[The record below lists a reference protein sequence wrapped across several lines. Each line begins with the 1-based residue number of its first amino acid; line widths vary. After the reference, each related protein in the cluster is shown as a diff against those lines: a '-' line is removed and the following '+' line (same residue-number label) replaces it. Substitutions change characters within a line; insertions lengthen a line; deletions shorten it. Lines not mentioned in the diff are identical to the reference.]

1 MLQFLTI
8 SLRPYLG
15 KLEAEFV
22 RKLCPTQGRKA
33 GKFFIQFD
41 VAGLLRTDLK
51 SQNEAYTAGRIGGW
65 WSANDI
71 RRKIGENPGGPELD
85 VYVAAVNYQNAKR
98 LLDTESLQDQPIGG
112 AEPDPAPTDA
122 ERNMLGVYTR
132 SYMTL
137 YSDAFR
143 RLSTRKTKDFDA
155 IQAIFRPVL
164 RSIADTALDKTPGFP
179 DLAGDNIDPIITDT
193 LKSMAKRAAKWDGS
207 IDCFKVAEFN
217 KAVRSIHLAVAREA
231 AVAKAAEQL
240 EEVPEESEDDQ
251 AA

>member
-51 SQNEAYTAGRIGGW
+51 SQNEAYQAGRNGGW
-65 WSANDI
+65 YTANDVL
-71 RRKIGENPGGPELD
+71 RKLGENPAGPECD
-85 VYVAAVNYQNAKR
+85 VYVAPVNYQNAKR

-112 AEPDPAPTDA
+112 AEPAPTEA
-122 ERNMLGVYTR
+122 ERSMLGIYTR
-132 SYMTL
+132 SYLTL
-137 YSDAFR
+137 YSDAFKR
-143 RLSTRKTKDFDA
+143 LETRNKRRITTRLSGHYSGPF
-155 IQAIFRPVL
+155 L

-193 LKSMAKRAAKWDGS
+193 LKSMAKRAAKWPG
-207 IDCFKVAEFN
+207 CHRLP
-217 KAVRSIHLAVAREA
+217 AVGPGNRVQQGGEKHSLPAVARESCSGQGRRA
-231 AVAKAAEQL
+231 ACR
-240 EEVPEESEDDQ
+240 ST
-251 AA
+251 